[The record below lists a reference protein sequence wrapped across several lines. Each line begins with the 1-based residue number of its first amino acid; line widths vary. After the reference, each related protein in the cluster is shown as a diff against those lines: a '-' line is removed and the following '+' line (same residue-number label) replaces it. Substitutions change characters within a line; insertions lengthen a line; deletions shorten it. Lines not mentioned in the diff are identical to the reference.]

1 MGIEG
6 GGFASILMLATIAA
20 VVAFVPAGFIA
31 AKIGRKKT
39 IMGGIVLMT
48 VSFTTAAFFTSY
60 TPALSVLLVLI
71 GFGWASI
78 NVNSYP
84 MVVEMSRGGS
94 DVGRFTGYYYT
105 ASMSA
110 QILTPILSGFFSWN
124 M

>member
-1 MGIEG
+1 M
-6 GGFASILMLATIAA
+6 
-20 VVAFVPAGFIA
+20 
-31 AKIGRKKT
+31 
-39 IMGGIVLMT
+39 
-48 VSFTTAAFFTSY
+48 
-60 TPALSVLLVLI
+60 LI

-110 QILTPILSGFFSWN
+110 QILTPILSGFFPGTCELPHPISLCGSVYDYCLN
-124 M
+124 YHEPSQAR